1 MGFDFN
7 KLDDYKVALDDGAVF
22 EDDVDMYSEH
32 MKDVALC
39 IITVYKKSKDMYFL
53 YIEDYNC
60 NVVVSILEN
69 NFEIFKKKVSDYFI
83 NNN

>member
-32 MKDVALC
+32 MNDIVLC
-39 IITVYKKSKDMYFL
+39 IVTVYKKSKDMYFL
-53 YIEDYNC
+53 NIEDYNC
-60 NVVVSILEN
+60 NVVVNISEN
-69 NFEIFKKKVSDYFI
+69 NFETFKKKVADFFL
-83 NNN
+83 NKN